1 MRLPGK
7 TTAVD
12 DRAAERGAVPAH
24 ELGERVHDDVGAMVD
39 RAQQDRSRHRVVDD
53 ERNAVTHGDRRQRPY
68 VADIARR
75 IADAF
80 EEHGARVL
88 IDQLLDRLGGIGA
101 GETHLDPLARQ
112 NMGEQRVR
120 GAVELRQGNDVAAH
134 RREVEHG
141 VVQRR
146 LAGTHTQRLD
156 AAFERGDAALK
167 HGGRRVA
174 DTAVAVTLGFEVEQG
189 GAVIGTVEF
198 VGDGLVDRDRDRP
211 GCRFG
216 LVTAVDGHS
225 VASHAFPPRS

>member
-1 MRLPGK
+1 MTR
-7 TTAVD
+7 
-12 DRAAERGAVPAH
+12 
-24 ELGERVHDDVGAMVD
+24 
-39 RAQQDRSRHRVVDD
+39 
-53 ERNAVTHGDRRQRPY
+53 GDRRQRPY

-80 EEHGARVL
+80 AEHGARVL

-146 LAGTHTQRLD
+146 LAGTHAERLD

-189 GAVIGTVEF
+189 GAVIGAVEF

-211 GCRFG
+211 GCRF
-216 LVTAVDGHS
+216 S
-225 VASHAFPPRS
+225 

>member
-1 MRLPGK
+1 M
-7 TTAVD
+7 
-12 DRAAERGAVPAH
+12 PAH
-24 ELGERVHDDVGAMVD
+24 ELGERVHHDVGAMVD

-53 ERNAVTHGDRRQRPY
+53 ERNAVTRGDRRQRLD

-80 EEHGARVL
+80 AEHGARVL

-120 GAVELRQGNDVAAH
+120 GAVELRHGDDVAAH

-146 LAGTHTQRLD
+146 LPGTHAQRLD
-156 AAFERGDAALK
+156 AAFERGDAALE

-174 DTAVAVTLGFEVEQG
+174 DAAVAVTLGFEIEQG
-189 GAVIGTVEF
+189 GAVIGAVEL

-211 GCRFG
+211 GRRFG
-216 LVTAVDGHS
+216 LVTAVDGHR
-225 VASHAFPPRS
+225 VAFHAFPPRS